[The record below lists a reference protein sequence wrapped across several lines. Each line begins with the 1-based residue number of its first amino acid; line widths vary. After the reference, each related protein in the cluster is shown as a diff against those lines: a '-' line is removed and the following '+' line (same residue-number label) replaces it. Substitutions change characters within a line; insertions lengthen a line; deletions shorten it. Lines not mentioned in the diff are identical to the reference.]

1 MNIKEIERQHVFED
15 LLPRFN
21 RFNTARSLV
30 NSVTLQPWCF
40 CIFYRGTDL
49 QIKQNVLKVDHLLLK
64 GVSTGY

>member
-15 LLPRFN
+15 LLP

-40 CIFYRGTDL
+40 CIFYRGNL
-49 QIKQNVLKVDHLLLK
+49 QIKQDVLKDHLLLK